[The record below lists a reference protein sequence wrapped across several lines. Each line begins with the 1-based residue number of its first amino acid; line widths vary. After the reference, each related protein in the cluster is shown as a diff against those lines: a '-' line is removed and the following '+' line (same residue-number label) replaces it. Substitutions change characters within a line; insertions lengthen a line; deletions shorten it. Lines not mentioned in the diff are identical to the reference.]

1 MTNEVRVGLV
11 GAGFS
16 AHIHARAYRR
26 IRDVNLVGVAAVP
39 SSQAQTLAQEYD
51 IPYACDDARTLI
63 ERDDINLIDLC
74 VPNDLHEPL
83 ALAAVAA
90 GKHVIC
96 EKPLT
101 GYFGGNGAAEPVGVT
116 PKALMLREA
125 TASAERMVR
134 AAEEQDVQLMYAENW
149 LYAPAVVK
157 AARLAEASGG
167 AILEIRGQEC
177 HSGSHARYA
186 KSWRSAGGGA
196 ILRLGAHPIGAAIW
210 LKAQEGLRRG
220 GAPIGVE
227 SVLAEVGDL
236 TRMTAFRAEREH
248 YLVDDWQD
256 VESWGTIILNF
267 GDGAKAVIHASD
279 IVLGGMEDTFQIML
293 SNGRINCNMTH
304 HNMVQAFAPTP
315 DVFGDEYLME
325 KLSTKAG
332 WSYPSVDEEYLLGYP
347 QEIADFVECVAL
359 DRPPRSTGRLG
370 LDVVKVIYASYC
382 SAEEGRRIDL

>member
-1 MTNEVRVGLV
+1 MTHDVRVGLI

-16 AHIHARAYRR
+16 ARIHTRAYRR
-26 IRDVNLVGVAAVP
+26 IRDIALVGVAAVP
-39 SSQAQTLAQEYD
+39 ASQAQSLAQEYD
-51 IPYACDDARTLI
+51 IPYVCDDARVLI
-63 ERDDINLIDLC
+63 ERDDINVIDLC

-83 ALAAVAA
+83 ALAAAAA
-90 GKHVIC
+90 GKHIIC

-101 GYFGGNGAAEPVGVT
+101 GYFGGNGAADPVGAT
-116 PKALMLREA
+116 SKTLMMSEA
-125 TASAERMVR
+125 VASAERMVR
-134 AAEEQDVQLMYAENW
+134 AAEEHGVQLMYAENW

-196 ILRLGAHPIGAAIW
+196 ILRLGAHPIGAAMW
-210 LKAQEGLRRG
+210 LKAQEGLRRS

-227 SVLAEVGDL
+227 SVLAEADDL
-236 TRMTAFRAEREH
+236 TRIAAFRAEREH

-304 HNMVQAFAPTP
+304 HSMVQAFAPTP

-325 KLSTKAG
+325 KLSTKSG

-359 DRPPRSTGRLG
+359 GRPPRSTGRLG
-370 LDVVKVIYASYC
+370 LDVVKVIYAAYR
-382 SAEEGRRIDL
+382 SAEEGRRVTL